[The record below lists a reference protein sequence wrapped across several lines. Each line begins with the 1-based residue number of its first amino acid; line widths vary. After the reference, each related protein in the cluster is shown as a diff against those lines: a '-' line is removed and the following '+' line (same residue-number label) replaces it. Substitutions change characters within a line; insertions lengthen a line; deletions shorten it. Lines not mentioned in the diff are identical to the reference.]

1 MDQYHAG
8 TKPQGLATKIDSA
21 RQRQTENLRN
31 YHLDSLYGRNGAN
44 SLIHEDKEGRP
55 VTTTVNVMGL
65 QVGDKIY
72 NVPGYNNKTGEMV
85 EEGPEMRQKLLG
97 MWGAQIEANPDMFPS
112 FDAKFD
118 GPIQDHPANIAAR
131 DLHAVIDE
139 DMKQFQMLQQATTGH
154 LVADA
159 NNK

>member
-8 TKPQGLATKIDSA
+8 TKPQGLATKVDSA
-21 RQRQTENLRN
+21 RQRQTQNLRN
-31 YHLDSLYGRNGAN
+31 YHLDSLYQRNGSK
-44 SLIHEDKEGRP
+44 SLIHNDPEGRP

-65 QVGDKIY
+65 QIGGKIY
-72 NVPGYNNKTGEMV
+72 NVPGYNNKTGEMI
-85 EEGPEMRQKLLG
+85 EEGPEREQKLLA
-97 MWGAQIEANPDMFPS
+97 MWGKQIEANPDMFPS

-118 GPIQDHPANIAAR
+118 GPIQEHPANIAAR
-131 DLHAVIDE
+131 ELHDVIDE

-154 LVADA
+154 LAADA

>member
-1 MDQYHAG
+1 VDQYHAG
-8 TKPQGLATKIDSA
+8 TKPQGLAAKIDSA
-21 RQRQTENLRN
+21 RQRQTQNLRN

-44 SLIHEDKEGRP
+44 SLIHEDHQGRP

-65 QVGDKIY
+65 QIGDRIY

-85 EEGPEMRQKLLG
+85 EEGPEMDQKLRS
-97 MWGAQIEANPDMFPS
+97 MWGAQLKANPDMFPS

-118 GPIQDHPANIAAR
+118 GPIQEHPANIAAR